1 MAKIYKLC
9 LDEGA
14 DNILRFRLLSNK
26 LPMDLTGCSFTLQV
40 TADVESEVPLLT
52 ITAVS
57 AAPLTG
63 VVEIPFTPLM
73 TCAAAWT
80 SAVYIVE
87 MTDSLGKISR
97 ILVGAVNIIP
107 GGICA

>member
-1 MAKIYKLC
+1 MAKNYKLC

-14 DNILRFRLLSNK
+14 DNTLRFRLLSNK

-57 AAPLTG
+57 ADPLTG
-63 VVEIPFTPLM
+63 VVEIPFIPED
-73 TCAAAWT
+73 TCGAAWT
-80 SAVYIVE
+80 TGVYVVE

-97 ILVGAVNIIP
+97 ILVGAVSIIP